1 MEVEETTGSFI
12 QRHKRVSLILVLF
25 IIIII
30 IINVEGHRM
39 TVMSSF
45 QKLSHMLS
53 LTDIS

>member
-1 MEVEETTGSFI
+1 MEETTGSFI

-30 IINVEGHRM
+30 INVEDHRM

-45 QKLSHMLS
+45 KKLSHMLS